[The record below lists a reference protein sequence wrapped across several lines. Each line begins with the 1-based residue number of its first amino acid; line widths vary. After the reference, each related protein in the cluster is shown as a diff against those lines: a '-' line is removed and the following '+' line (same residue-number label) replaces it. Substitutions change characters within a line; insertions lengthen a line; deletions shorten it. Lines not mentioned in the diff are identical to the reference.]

1 MPPPD
6 PPPDED
12 AVHELTFAVWDLPSP
27 VVTGRPL
34 ALKVGAKCSH
44 GCDLSGAR
52 VEIRNEA
59 GARVCSGTVG
69 PAPWE
74 GTSALYWTSVEF
86 TGPDVAGPAGLTAS
100 VAEVQGHLHPA
111 ASSTIRF
118 VAVNPP
124 EHVVTLKVSNRDTG
138 SGVGGAEVRCGPFRA
153 ATNEEGVASI
163 ELPSGAFEV
172 TAWKAGYDAAST
184 SGNVAGRVSV
194 ELALVAEPVA
204 EEPYWM

>member
-6 PPPDED
+6 GDG
-12 AVHELTFAVWDLPSP
+12 VHELTFAVWDLPTP

-44 GCDLSGAR
+44 GCDLTGAT
-52 VEIRNEA
+52 VEIRNDAETMV
-59 GARVCSGTVG
+59 GGGTVG
-69 PAPWE
+69 PTPWA
-74 GTSALYWTSVEF
+74 GTIALYWTDVEL
-86 TGPDVAGPAGLTAS
+86 TGPDVAGPACLTAS
-100 VAEVQGHLHPA
+100 IAAVERHLHPI
-111 ASSTIRF
+111 ASSTFRF

-124 EHVVTLKVSNRDTG
+124 EHPVTLKVTNSETG
-138 SGVGGAEVRCGPFRA
+138 TGVVGAEVRCGPFRA

-163 ELPSGAFEV
+163 ELPSGTFEL

-184 SGNVAGRVSV
+184 SVHVAGRLSV
-194 ELALVAEPVA
+194 ELVLVAEAVA